1 MGCIIILAHYGMATE
16 QFIVLWDG
24 TVAKQ
29 TYQGFIQGSVGYD
42 KCIGPVTSF
51 EIILYYCSASIVSL
65 AALIYHHIYVTTS
78 PGLAPVKPSYIDC
91 SGVQ

>member
-29 TYQGFIQGSVGYD
+29 TYQGFIQVSVGYD
-42 KCIGPVTSF
+42 KCIGPVTF
-51 EIILYYCSASIVSL
+51 EIILYSCSASLVSVV
-65 AALIYHHIYVTTS
+65 ALIYHHIYVTTS
-78 PGLAPVKPSYIDC
+78 PGLAPVKPSYIDR